1 MRLLSMIRL
10 LLISIFSI
18 FTLFSQEI
26 DASLPNN
33 NDKLDDEIQITDSL
47 KVDSLLAL
55 PSKELITP
63 INTNNNEQLSGSS
76 DSLNTIKALP
86 TVRSSGNKS
95 IERLESGEPFFEIKS
110 SIDVLRQQVDSLK
123 KIISVYEEGK
133 GAMPNINEELLNL
146 IKIPQLRHRIE
157 LQNGTVVNGEI
168 IEEDDLGI
176 IVQTSIGQLAIEKD
190 KIIDIGEDLP
200 PSAKVELLDEPFVD
214 IYTDREEIVG
224 TLKNIGTKRADFVR
238 VIANLWS
245 PTTQLLYQDSVFVS
259 GQNTKYYTG
268 IKSNTS
274 LESGSIA
281 EFKITVPIDSKD
293 KVSYRTYEV
302 RWESYK

>member
-1 MRLLSMIRL
+1 MNRL
-10 LLISIFSI
+10 LLISTI
-18 FTLFSQEI
+18 LLAMAHSQEI
-26 DASLPNN
+26 DTSL
-33 NDKLDDEIQITDSL
+33 
-47 KVDSLLAL
+47 V
-55 PSKELITP
+55 
-63 INTNNNEQLSGSS
+63 NNEEVLNTSIQKPDSS
-76 DSLNTIKALP
+76 TIDTIVIPLDNLPASAVYSINENEKIDSLNTAKQLP
-86 TVRSSGNKS
+86 LIRDPASKT
-95 IERLESGEPFFEIKS
+95 IDRLESGEPFFEIKS

-133 GAMPNINEELLNL
+133 GSMPNINEELLDL

-190 KIIDIGEDLP
+190 KIIDIVEDLP
-200 PSAKVELLDEPFVD
+200 PSAKVELLAEPFVD

-224 TLKNIGTKRADFVR
+224 SLKNIGTKRADFVR
-238 VIANLWS
+238 IIASLWS
-245 PTTQLLYQDSVFVS
+245 PTTQLLYKDSVFVS

-268 IKSNTS
+268 IKSATS
-274 LESGSIA
+274 LEPGSTS
-281 EFKITVPIDSKD
+281 EFKIIIPVDSKD

>member
-1 MRLLSMIRL
+1 MTKFLFTYL
-10 LLISIFSI
+10 LLAGTI
-18 FTLFSQEI
+18 FSQEI
-26 DASLPNN
+26 DSTVIDSKDSLDIVIQESDSTFIDTFQNSTIEIPASIDTINQVEIIEEFDSSMTNKPLPPIRDPENKVVE
-33 NDKLDDEIQITDSL
+33 KLD
-47 KVDSLLAL
+47 
-55 PSKELITP
+55 
-63 INTNNNEQLSGSS
+63 
-76 DSLNTIKALP
+76 
-86 TVRSSGNKS
+86 
-95 IERLESGEPFFEIKS
+95 SGEPFFEIKS
-110 SIDVLRQQVDSLK
+110 SIDMLRQQVDSLK

-176 IVQTSIGQLAIEKD
+176 VVQTSIGQLAIEKD

-200 PSAKVELLDEPFVD
+200 PAAKVELINEPFVD
-214 IYTDREEIVG
+214 IYPDREEIVG
-224 TLKNIGTKRADFVR
+224 TIKNVGTKRADFVR

-245 PTTQLLYQDSVFVS
+245 PTTQLIYQDSVFIS

-268 IKSNTS
+268 IKAKTS
-274 LESGSIA
+274 LDPGSIS
-281 EFKITVPIDSKD
+281 EFKLVIPTSNENI
-293 KVSYRTYEV
+293 SYRTFEV

>member
-1 MRLLSMIRL
+1 MIRFT
-10 LLISIFSI
+10 LISI
-18 FTLFSQEI
+18 LLLGAKYSQEADSI
-26 DASLPNN
+26 VVNN
-33 NDKLDDEIQITDSL
+33 VDSSSVSIKRADSL
-47 KVDSLLAL
+47 KTDISIL
-55 PSKELITP
+55 PL
-63 INTNNNEQLSGSS
+63 S
-76 DSLNTIKALP
+76 DSTSIDSTATSETIVEDNSTLDSEQPLP
-86 TVRSSGNKS
+86 IIRDPGNK
-95 IERLESGEPFFEIKS
+95 IVERLENDEPFFEIKS

-133 GAMPNINEELLNL
+133 GAMPNINEELLDL

-168 IEEDDLGI
+168 IEEDDLGV

-190 KIIDIGEDLP
+190 KIVDIGEDLP
-200 PSAKVELLDEPFVD
+200 PTAKVELINEPFVD

-224 TLKNIGTKRADFVR
+224 SLKNIGTKRADFVR
-238 VIANLWS
+238 IIANLWS

-268 IKSNTS
+268 IKSVTS
-274 LESGSIA
+274 LEPGSIS
-281 EFKITVPIDSKD
+281 EFKITISLDSKSE
-293 KVSYRTYEV
+293 VSYRTYEV

>member
-1 MRLLSMIRL
+1 MIRL

-33 NDKLDDEIQITDSL
+33 NEKLDDEIQITDSL

>member
-1 MRLLSMIRL
+1 MTRLLFIYL
-10 LLISIFSI
+10 LLAGII
-18 FTLFSQEI
+18 FSQEI
-26 DASLPNN
+26 DSAVVDSNDSLGVAMQEPDSTFIDTLQSPTIIIPALIDTINQAEALEEFDSSMTNKSLPPMRDPENKVVQ
-33 NDKLDDEIQITDSL
+33 KLD
-47 KVDSLLAL
+47 
-55 PSKELITP
+55 
-63 INTNNNEQLSGSS
+63 
-76 DSLNTIKALP
+76 
-86 TVRSSGNKS
+86 
-95 IERLESGEPFFEIKS
+95 SGEPFFEIKS

-176 IVQTSIGQLAIEKD
+176 VIQTSIGQLAIEKE

-200 PSAKVELLDEPFVD
+200 PAAKVELINEPFVD
-214 IYTDREEIVG
+214 IYPDREEIVG
-224 TLKNIGTKRADFVR
+224 TIKNVGTKRADFVR

-245 PTTQLLYQDSVFVS
+245 PTTQLVYQDSVFIS

-268 IKSNTS
+268 INAKTS
-274 LESGSIA
+274 LDPGSTS
-281 EFKITVPIDSKD
+281 EFRLVVPTNNENI
-293 KVSYRTYEV
+293 SYRTFEV

>member
-1 MRLLSMIRL
+1 MTRLLFIYL
-10 LLISIFSI
+10 LLAGII
-18 FTLFSQEI
+18 FSQEI
-26 DASLPNN
+26 DSAVVDSNDSLGVAMQEPDSTFIDTLQSPTIIIPALIDTINQAEAVEEFDSSMTNKSLPPMRDPENKVVQ
-33 NDKLDDEIQITDSL
+33 KLD
-47 KVDSLLAL
+47 
-55 PSKELITP
+55 
-63 INTNNNEQLSGSS
+63 
-76 DSLNTIKALP
+76 
-86 TVRSSGNKS
+86 
-95 IERLESGEPFFEIKS
+95 SGEPFFEIKS

-176 IVQTSIGQLAIEKD
+176 VIQTSIGQLAIEKE

-200 PSAKVELLDEPFVD
+200 PAAKVELINEPFVD
-214 IYTDREEIVG
+214 IYPDREEIVG
-224 TLKNIGTKRADFVR
+224 TIKNIGTKRADFVR

-245 PTTQLLYQDSVFVS
+245 PTTQLVYQDSVFIS

-268 IKSNTS
+268 INAKTS
-274 LESGSIA
+274 LDPGSTS
-281 EFKITVPIDSKD
+281 EFKLVIPTNNENI
-293 KVSYRTYEV
+293 SYRTFEV

>member
-1 MRLLSMIRL
+1 MIRFT
-10 LLISIFSI
+10 LISI
-18 FTLFSQEI
+18 LLLGAKYSQEV
-26 DASLPNN
+26 DSLVVNN
-33 NDKLDDEIQITDSL
+33 VDSSSVSIQVADSL
-47 KVDSLLAL
+47 KTDISIL
-55 PSKELITP
+55 PL
-63 INTNNNEQLSGSS
+63 S
-76 DSLNTIKALP
+76 DSTSIDSNATSETIVEDNSTLDSEQPLP
-86 TVRSSGNKS
+86 IIRDPGNK
-95 IERLESGEPFFEIKS
+95 IVERLENDEPFFEIKS

-133 GAMPNINEELLNL
+133 GAMPNINEELLDL

-168 IEEDDLGI
+168 IEEDDLGV

-190 KIIDIGEDLP
+190 KIVDIGEDLP
-200 PSAKVELLDEPFVD
+200 PTAKVELINEPFVD

-224 TLKNIGTKRADFVR
+224 SLKNIGTKRADFVR
-238 VIANLWS
+238 IIANLWS

-268 IKSNTS
+268 IKSVTS
-274 LESGSIA
+274 LEPGSIS
-281 EFKITVPIDSKD
+281 EFKITIPLDSKSE
-293 KVSYRTYEV
+293 VSYRTYEV

>member
-1 MRLLSMIRL
+1 MTRLLFIYL
-10 LLISIFSI
+10 LLAGII
-18 FTLFSQEI
+18 FSQEI
-26 DASLPNN
+26 DSAVVDSNDSLGVAMQEPDSTFIDTLQSPTIIIPASIDTISQADAVEEFDSSMTNKSLPPMRDPENKVVQ
-33 NDKLDDEIQITDSL
+33 KLD
-47 KVDSLLAL
+47 
-55 PSKELITP
+55 
-63 INTNNNEQLSGSS
+63 
-76 DSLNTIKALP
+76 
-86 TVRSSGNKS
+86 
-95 IERLESGEPFFEIKS
+95 SGEPFFEIKS

-176 IVQTSIGQLAIEKD
+176 VIQTSIGQLAIEKE

-200 PSAKVELLDEPFVD
+200 PAAKVELINEPFVD
-214 IYTDREEIVG
+214 IYPDREEIVG
-224 TLKNIGTKRADFVR
+224 TIKNVGTKRADFVR

-245 PTTQLLYQDSVFVS
+245 PTTQLVYQDSVFIS

-268 IKSNTS
+268 INAKTS
-274 LESGSIA
+274 LDPGSTS
-281 EFKITVPIDSKD
+281 EFRLVVPTNNENI
-293 KVSYRTYEV
+293 SYRTFEV

>member
-1 MRLLSMIRL
+1 M
-10 LLISIFSI
+10 LLISIV
-18 FTLFSQEI
+18 FSQ
-26 DASLPNN
+26 DVDTSLTNS
-33 NDKLDDEIQITDSL
+33 DDTLNVSIQSADSSI
-47 KVDSLLAL
+47 VDTIAL
-55 PSKELITP
+55 PLNNAATTLETGSNKEMSE
-63 INTNNNEQLSGSS
+63 NN
-76 DSLNTIKALP
+76 DSLNTTKSLPIVRNVDIK
-86 TVRSSGNKS
+86 N
-95 IERLESGEPFFEIKS
+95 IEKLESGEPFFEIKS
-110 SIDVLRQQVDSLK
+110 SIDFLRQQVDSLK

-133 GAMPNINEELLNL
+133 GAMPNINEELLEL

-200 PSAKVELLDEPFVD
+200 PSAKVELLNEPFVD
-214 IYTDREEIVG
+214 IYTDREEIIG
-224 TLKNIGTKRADFVR
+224 SLKNIGTKRADFVR
-238 VIANLWS
+238 VIAKLWS

-268 IKSNTS
+268 IKSVTS
-274 LESGSIA
+274 LDPGSIS
-281 EFKITVPIDSKD
+281 EFKITIPIDSKD

-302 RWESYK
+302 KWESYK

>member
-1 MRLLSMIRL
+1 MIKFSF
-10 LLISIFSI
+10 IAAFSI
-18 FTLFSQEI
+18 LTVFSQETES
-26 DASLPNN
+26 SLINN
-33 NDKLDDEIQITDSL
+33 NDTLNVAIQKTDSL
-47 KVDSLLAL
+47 EVDTTEASLNDVMN
-55 PSKELITP
+55 SID
-63 INTNNNEQLSGSS
+63 INTNEQVN
-76 DSLNTIKALP
+76 DKADTLNIVKPLP
-86 TVRSSGNKS
+86 IVRDPGKKT
-95 IERLESGEPFFEIKS
+95 IERLESGEQFFEIKS

-133 GAMPNINEELLNL
+133 GAMPNINEELLDL

-190 KIIDIGEDLP
+190 KIIDIAEDLP
-200 PSAKVELLDEPFVD
+200 PLAKVEIINEPFVD
-214 IYTDREEIVG
+214 IYTDREEITG
-224 TLKNIGTKRADFVR
+224 ALKNIGTKRADFVR

-268 IKSNTS
+268 IKSITS
-274 LESGSIA
+274 LDPGSIT
-281 EFKITVPIDSKD
+281 EFKMTIPVDSED
-293 KVSYRTYEV
+293 EVSYRTYEV

>member
-33 NDKLDDEIQITDSL
+33 NDKLDDEIQMTDSL
-47 KVDSLLAL
+47 KVDSLLAS
-55 PSKELITP
+55 PSKELIAP

>member
-33 NDKLDDEIQITDSL
+33 SDKLDDEIQITDSL

-55 PSKELITP
+55 PSKELIAP